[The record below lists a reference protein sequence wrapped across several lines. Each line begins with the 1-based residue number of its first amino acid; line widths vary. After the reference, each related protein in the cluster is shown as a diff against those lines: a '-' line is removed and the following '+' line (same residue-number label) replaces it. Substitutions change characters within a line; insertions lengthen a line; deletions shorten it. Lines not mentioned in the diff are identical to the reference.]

1 MNKLILITMMALGIQ
16 AHADGFRCE
25 TESGLS
31 IQVYNQTNPAF
42 GTRSGA
48 VMVVADQKIQF
59 GNKTIATFLAEKRT
73 LSSQELTYVG
83 KVDLR
88 VVETRRKGELIAGTK
103 LGYVDQI
110 ALTVDFSYSRPQPH
124 GTVLAGELAVLKR
137 DSTVMTEGAV
147 CERYLKN

>member
-1 MNKLILITMMALGIQ
+1 
-16 AHADGFRCE
+16 
-25 TESGLS
+25 
-31 IQVYNQTNPAF
+31 
-42 GTRSGA
+42 
-48 VMVVADQKIQF
+48 MVVADQKIQF

-110 ALTVDFSYSRPQPH
+110 ALTVDFSYSRPQQH

-137 DSTVMTEGAV
+137 DGTITTEGAV